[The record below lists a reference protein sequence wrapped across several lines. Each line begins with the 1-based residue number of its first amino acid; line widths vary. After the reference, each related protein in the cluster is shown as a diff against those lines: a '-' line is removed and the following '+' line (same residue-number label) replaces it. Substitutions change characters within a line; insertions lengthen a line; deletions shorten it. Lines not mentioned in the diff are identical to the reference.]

1 VQLLVVKALFLRLD
15 APAGAQSRRSSYG
28 PSVVIRRRRVVVVVV
43 VGCVF
48 KLTDRLVWA
57 ARRS

>member
-15 APAGAQSRRSSYG
+15 APIGAQSRRSSYG

-43 VGCVF
+43 VGCVCVCVQTYRQTG
-48 KLTDRLVWA
+48 LGG
-57 ARRS
+57 